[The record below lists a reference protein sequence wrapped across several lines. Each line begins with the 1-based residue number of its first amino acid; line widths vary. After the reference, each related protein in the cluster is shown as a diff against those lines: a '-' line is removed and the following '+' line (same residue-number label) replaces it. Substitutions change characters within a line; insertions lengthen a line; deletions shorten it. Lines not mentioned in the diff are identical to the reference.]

1 MKQALFFFG
10 VPTLAMLI
18 THFTIINQS
27 VDTFNAMTTP
37 VLFLGL
43 IIMGVGYF
51 HKSVKKHFILFLGW
65 FIFALYWA
73 TQPEFLYYKEDGDI
87 VNAVF
92 CIVGVYFLS
101 YIAYHEYLSHKRG
114 ETIRSLQFLA
124 GATFFS
130 GMIYFLFQKI
140 DVASGWLIHTVASQ
154 TVALLNAL
162 GYSAEVGGVYHGI
175 QTYAPIIFN
184 GHESVQIILACT
196 GLQSMAVFIGVFVAL
211 NADVKRRLKAFL
223 ITVPTIYILNLVRNV
238 GIVYGVEELNLSF
251 YMMHNVIGK
260 AGSLLALIAIAFF
273 VFELLPELYDTI
285 MALFKLPKRG
295 GPIERM
301 VKRML

>member
-1 MKQALFFFG
+1 MIQALFFFG
-10 VPTLAMLI
+10 VPTLVMLL

-27 VDTFNAMTTP
+27 LETFNAVTIP
-37 VLFLGL
+37 ILFLGL
-43 IIMGVGYF
+43 IILGAGHF
-51 HKSVKKHFILFLGW
+51 HKSVRKHFILFLGW

-114 ETIRSLQFLA
+114 ETLRSLQFLA
-124 GATFFS
+124 GVTFFS

-154 TVALLNAL
+154 TVAILNVL
-162 GYSAEVGGVYHGI
+162 GYSASVGDVYHGI
-175 QTYAPIIFN
+175 QTYAPIFFN
-184 GHESVQIILACT
+184 GQESVQIILACT
-196 GLQSMAVFIGVFVAL
+196 GLQSMAVFIGVFAAL
-211 NADVKRRLKAFL
+211 NADTKRRMKAFL
-223 ITVPTIYILNLVRNV
+223 ITIPTIYVLNLVRNV

-260 AGSLLALIAIAFF
+260 AGSLLALIVIAFF

-285 MALFKLPKRG
+285 MELFKLPRRA

-301 VKRML
+301 IKRLL

>member
-1 MKQALFFFG
+1 MIQAIFFFG
-10 VPTLAMLI
+10 VPTLVMVL
-18 THFTIINQS
+18 THFTIIHQS
-27 VDTFNAMTTP
+27 VETFNAVTTP
-37 VLFLGL
+37 ILFLGL
-43 IIMGVGYF
+43 IILGLGYF
-51 HKSVKKHFILFLGW
+51 YKNTRKHFILFLGW

-101 YIAYHEYLSHKRG
+101 YISYHEYLSHKRG
-114 ETIRSLQFLA
+114 ETLRSLQFLA
-124 GATFFS
+124 GATFVS
-130 GMIYFLFQKI
+130 GMIYFLVQKI
-140 DVASGWLIHTVASQ
+140 DVISGWLIHTVASQ
-154 TVALLNAL
+154 TVGILNAF
-162 GYSAEVGGVYHGI
+162 GYSAEVDGVYHGI
-175 QTYAPIIFN
+175 QTYVPIIFN

-196 GLQSMAVFIGVFVAL
+196 GLQSMAVFIGVFAAL
-211 NADVKRRLKAFL
+211 DADTKRRLKAFL

-260 AGSLLALIAIAFF
+260 AGSLLALIVIAFF

-285 MALFKLPKRG
+285 IALFKLPRRA

-301 VKRML
+301 MKRLL